1 MSNIFVAIKL
11 AIAAIQATLN
21 QRFSVE
27 SQKGVT
33 IIEYALIA
41 ALIAVVAIA
50 MLTNIGAAV
59 LNIFTQINAA
69 L

>member
-41 ALIAVVAIA
+41 ALIAVVAIT
-50 MLTNIGAAV
+50 MLTNIGSAI
-59 LNIFTQINAA
+59 NTIFTNINTA